1 MDSASR
7 LVPAPLPPPIQGPR
21 VPPLVSRAAPL
32 GFGASPLISRAAPL
46 VFGAPSLPGVMT
58 SAIIATKNKE
68 MKKGKDEICLNLH
81 LTNYLCNAGGPWNL
95 IISFLP
101 LYLRPFSSSSA
112 SSASFL
118 L

>member
-68 MKKGKDEICLNLH
+68 MKKGKDEICVNHLILH
-81 LTNYLCNAGGPWNL
+81 TQPQNVK
-95 IISFLP
+95 I
-101 LYLRPFSSSSA
+101 
-112 SSASFL
+112 
-118 L
+118 